1 MTTFQELGLDP
12 LLLKA
17 LDTEGYTTPTPIQAQ
32 AIPTILEGKDLL
44 GIAQT
49 GTGKTAAFA
58 LPILQRL
65 NTNRQPPMRKGV
77 RALIL
82 SPTRELATQIAESFR
97 TYGRHMGFSVAV
109 VFGGVAHQPQRDALA
124 RGVDVLVATPGR
136 LLDHMGERNVSLEGT
151 EILVLDEADQMMDL
165 GFIRPLRQIVATLSH
180 RRQSLFFSATMPH
193 EIGALAAELLKDPV
207 KVSVSPVA
215 KTVDRVSQEVIFVE
229 QNKKRALLVELFADP
244 EFTRTIVFTRTKRG
258 ADRVARHLESS
269 GVQVSALHGNKSQAQ
284 RDQALRGFKA
294 GKIRAL
300 IATDIAARG
309 IDVDAVSHVINYEI
323 PNVPESYV
331 HRIGR
336 TARAGAEG
344 TAISLVDNEERGY
357 LRDIERLTRL
367 TIPSKDRRNDATLVA
382 PVESR
387 AERDAERADLSPGGA
402 RGQRGGPRNDRPR
415 SFASRGGEGRDRQ
428 GGEQRDRGGDRRDGA
443 GGRPQRPPFEDRG
456 PRPEG
461 RAERDG
467 ARGFSHSA
475 PRGDQQAD
483 RGGERR
489 PYDPMQAKPER
500 AATVHEKPRTFE
512 GRRDDQRDGDRP
524 RRDQRPN
531 ARGDERRAERP
542 ERSGESRSVTHYGD
556 RTSEAR
562 PHGERTFGDRPQRS
576 GGEGRGPNRSE
587 DNRGPRGGD
596 RPYRNTSP
604 RANAAPRGDGATR
617 ADHAP
622 RGERTG
628 PRDGPRDGDRR
639 PHGAEGRPRFGAS
652 KRDGENR
659 GAGDR
664 PAKPHAHGRPAPRG
678 DRADGPAKSLDGVK
692 FIGNRGERPRSR
704 PPAPRGDDR
713 RKAPLNA

>member
-1 MTTFQELGLDP
+1 VTTFQELGLDP

-17 LDTEGYTTPTPIQAQ
+17 LETEGYTTPTPIQAQ

-65 NTNRQPPMRKGV
+65 NANRQPPLRKGV

-109 VFGGVAHQPQRDALA
+109 VFGGVAHKPQRDALA

-136 LLDHMGERNVSLEGT
+136 LIDHMGERNVTLEGT

-207 KVSVSPVA
+207 KVSVTPVA
-215 KTVDRVSQEVIFVE
+215 KTADRVTQEVIFVE
-229 QNKKRALLVELFADP
+229 QTKKRALLVELFANQDM
-244 EFTRTIVFTRTKRG
+244 TRTIVFTRTKRG
-258 ADRVARHLESS
+258 ADRVARHLESN
-269 GVQVSALHGNKSQAQ
+269 GVPVSAIHGNKSQAQ
-284 RDQALRGFKA
+284 RDQAMKGFKA

-344 TAISLVDNEERGY
+344 IAISLVDNEERAY

-367 TIPSKDRRNDATLVA
+367 TIPSTDRRNDATLVA

-387 AERDAERADLSPGGA
+387 AERDAERADLSPGGS
-402 RGQRGGPRNDRPR
+402 RGQRQGR
-415 SFASRGGEGRDRQ
+415 SFGGQRNSGQRGS
-428 GGEQRDRGGDRRDGA
+428 DRRDGGN
-443 GGRPQRPPFEDRG
+443 GGRPQRPRYDDRAAST
-456 PRPEG
+456 ET
-461 RAERDG
+461 
-467 ARGFSHSA
+467 
-475 PRGDQQAD
+475 
-483 RGGERR
+483 RGGERGGF
-489 PYDPMQAKPER
+489 DPLVSGER
-500 AATVHEKPRTFE
+500 ARASE
-512 GRRDDQRDGDRP
+512 GRGPD
-524 RRDQRPN
+524 RRDAHRSNRERPQN
-531 ARGDERRAERP
+531 ARSDERRGEDRP
-542 ERSGESRSVTHYGD
+542 VQRYND
-556 RTSEAR
+556 RTA
-562 PHGERTFGDRPQRS
+562 DARPQRERS
-576 GGEGRGPNRSE
+576 FGERPRGGEGRGARS
-587 DNRGPRGGD
+587 DDTR
-596 RPYRNTSP
+596 
-604 RANAAPRGDGATR
+604 APRGDR
-617 ADHAP
+617 PHREQP
-622 RGERTG
+622 
-628 PRDGPRDGDRR
+628 PRDGDRR
-639 PHGAEGRPRFGAS
+639 PHNAEGRPRHANGH
-652 KRDGENR
+652 RDGEHR
-659 GAGDR
+659 SGEARTAER
-664 PAKPHAHGRPAPRG
+664 PAHGHASARPAHRGPRS
-678 DRADGPAKSLDGVK
+678 DGTAKGLEGVK
-692 FIGNRGERPRSR
+692 FLNNRSERPQGR
-704 PPAPRGDDR
+704 PAPRGDDR
-713 RKAPLNA
+713 RKAPRNA

>member
-17 LDTEGYTTPTPIQAQ
+17 LETEGYTTPTPIQAQ

-65 NTNRQPPMRKGV
+65 NANRQPPLRKGV

-109 VFGGVAHQPQRDALA
+109 VFGGVAHKPQRDALA

-136 LLDHMGERNVSLEGT
+136 LIDHMGERNVTLEGT

-207 KVSVSPVA
+207 KVSVTPVA
-215 KTVDRVSQEVIFVE
+215 KTADRVTQEVIFVE
-229 QNKKRALLVELFADP
+229 QTKKRALLVELFANQDM
-244 EFTRTIVFTRTKRG
+244 TRTIVFTRTKRG
-258 ADRVARHLESS
+258 ADRVARHLESN
-269 GVQVSALHGNKSQAQ
+269 GVPVSAIHGNKSQAQ
-284 RDQALRGFKA
+284 RDQAMKGFKA

-344 TAISLVDNEERGY
+344 IAISLVDNEERAY

-367 TIPSKDRRNDATLVA
+367 TIPSTDRRNDATLVA
-382 PVESR
+382 PAESR
-387 AERDAERADLSPGGA
+387 AERDAERADLSPGGS
-402 RGQRGGPRNDRPR
+402 RGQRQGRNFGGQ
-415 SFASRGGEGRDRQ
+415 RGSG
-428 GGEQRDRGGDRRDGA
+428 QRGWDRRDGGN
-443 GGRPQRPPFEDRG
+443 GGRPQRPRHDDR
-456 PRPEG
+456 
-461 RAERDG
+461 A
-467 ARGFSHSA
+467 A
-475 PRGDQQAD
+475 PSET
-483 RGGERR
+483 RGGERGGF
-489 PYDPMQAKPER
+489 DPLAAGER
-500 AATVHEKPRTFE
+500 TRASDGRGPDRRDAHRNNRHQNARNDDRRGERGSERGGE
-512 GRRDDQRDGDRP
+512 GRPVQRY
-524 RRDQRPN
+524 N
-531 ARGDERRAERP
+531 
-542 ERSGESRSVTHYGD
+542 D
-556 RTSEAR
+556 RTADAR
-562 PHGERTFGDRPQRS
+562 PHGERSFGDRTR
-576 GGEGRGPNRSE
+576 GGEGRGARSE
-587 DNRGPRGGD
+587 DTR
-596 RPYRNTSP
+596 
-604 RANAAPRGDGATR
+604 APRGDRREHT
-617 ADHAP
+617 
-622 RGERTG
+622 
-628 PRDGPRDGDRR
+628 PRDGDRR
-639 PHGAEGRPRFGAS
+639 PHGAEGRPRHGNGH
-652 KRDGENR
+652 RDAEHRSGEAR
-659 GAGDR
+659 TAER
-664 PAKPHAHGRPAPRG
+664 PAHDHANARPAHRG
-678 DRADGPAKSLDGVK
+678 QRSDGPAKGLEGVK
-692 FIGNRGERPRSR
+692 FLNNRSDRTPGR
-704 PPAPRGDDR
+704 PAPRGDDR
-713 RKAPLNA
+713 RKAPRNA

>member
-17 LDTEGYTTPTPIQAQ
+17 LETEGYTTPTPIQAQ

-65 NTNRQPPMRKGV
+65 NANRQPALRKGV

-109 VFGGVAHQPQRDALA
+109 VFGGVAHKPQRDALA

-136 LLDHMGERNVSLEGT
+136 LIDHMGERNVTLEGT

-207 KVSVSPVA
+207 KVSVTPVA
-215 KTVDRVSQEVIFVE
+215 KTADRVTQEVIFVE
-229 QNKKRALLVELFADP
+229 QTKKRALLVELFANQDM
-244 EFTRTIVFTRTKRG
+244 TRTIVFTRTKRG
-258 ADRVARHLESS
+258 ADRVARHLESH
-269 GVQVSALHGNKSQAQ
+269 GVPVSAIHGNKSQAQ
-284 RDQALRGFKA
+284 RDQAMKGFKA

-344 TAISLVDNEERGY
+344 IAISLVDNEERAY

-367 TIPSKDRRNDATLVA
+367 TIPSTDRRNDATLVA

-387 AERDAERADLSPGGA
+387 AERDAERADLSPGGS
-402 RGQRGGPRNDRPR
+402 RGQRQGRNDRPR
-415 SFASRGGEGRDRQ
+415 SFGGGQRGSDRNS
-428 GGEQRDRGGDRRDGA
+428 DRRDGN
-443 GGRPQRPPFEDRG
+443 GGRPQRPRYDDRATPSEARSERSGFHPLAAGERALSGDGRG
-456 PRPEG
+456 PDRRDAHRSNRERPQNS
-461 RAERDG
+461 RRDER
-467 ARGFSHSA
+467 
-475 PRGDQQAD
+475 RGDF
-483 RGGERR
+483 GGER
-489 PYDPMQAKPER
+489 AS
-500 AATVHEKPRTFE
+500 E
-512 GRRDDQRDGDRP
+512 GRSVQR
-524 RRDQRPN
+524 
-531 ARGDERRAERP
+531 
-542 ERSGESRSVTHYGD
+542 YGD
-556 RTSEAR
+556 RTADVR
-562 PHGERTFGDRPQRS
+562 PHGERSFGDR
-576 GGEGRGPNRSE
+576 
-587 DNRGPRGGD
+587 
-596 RPYRNTSP
+596 
-604 RANAAPRGDGATR
+604 
-617 ADHAP
+617 
-622 RGERTG
+622 
-628 PRDGPRDGDRR
+628 PRDGDRR
-639 PHGAEGRPRFGAS
+639 PHGAEGRPRHANGH
-652 KRDGENR
+652 RDGEHR
-659 GAGDR
+659 SGDARKGER
-664 PAKPHAHGRPAPRG
+664 PANGHASARPAHR
-678 DRADGPAKSLDGVK
+678 DSRSDGPAKGIEGVK
-692 FIGNRGERPRSR
+692 FLNSRSDRPQGR
-704 PPAPRGDDR
+704 PQAPRGDDR
-713 RKAPLNA
+713 RKAPRNA

>member
-1 MTTFQELGLDP
+1 MTTFQKLGLDP

-17 LDTEGYTTPTPIQAQ
+17 LETEGYTTPTPIQAQ

-65 NTNRQPPMRKGV
+65 NANRQPPLRKGV

-109 VFGGVAHQPQRDALA
+109 VFGGVAHKPQRDALA

-136 LLDHMGERNVSLEGT
+136 LIDHMGERNVTLKGT

-207 KVSVSPVA
+207 KVSVTPVA
-215 KTVDRVSQEVIFVE
+215 KTADRVTQEVIFIE
-229 QNKKRALLVELFADP
+229 QQKKRALLVELFANQDL
-244 EFTRTIVFTRTKRG
+244 TRTIVFTRTKRG
-258 ADRVARHLESS
+258 ADRVARHLESA
-269 GVQVSALHGNKSQAQ
+269 GVPVSAIHGNKSQAQ
-284 RDQALRGFKA
+284 RDQAMKGFKA

-344 TAISLVDNEERGY
+344 IAISLVDNEERAY

-367 TIPSKDRRNDATLVA
+367 PIPSTDRRNDATLVA

-387 AERDAERADLSPGGA
+387 AERDAERADLSPGGS
-402 RGQRGGPRNDRPR
+402 RGQRQGR
-415 SFASRGGEGRDRQ
+415 SFGGQRGSG
-428 GGEQRDRGGDRRDGA
+428 QRGSDRGADRRDGN
-443 GGRPQRPPFEDRG
+443 GGRPQRARYEDRAASPE
-456 PRPEG
+456 PRSG
-461 RAERDG
+461 ERG
-467 ARGFSHSA
+467 GFNPLESGERARGGDS
-475 PRGDQQAD
+475 RGPDRRDAHRSNRDRPQNARAD
-483 RGGERR
+483 ERRGERGGERSG
-489 PYDPMQAKPER
+489 
-500 AATVHEKPRTFE
+500 E
-512 GRRDDQRDGDRP
+512 GRPVQRYSDRTA
-524 RRDQRPN
+524 DARPQ
-531 ARGDERRAERP
+531 G
-542 ERSGESRSVTHYGD
+542 ERSF
-556 RTSEAR
+556 
-562 PHGERTFGDRPQRS
+562 GERSR
-576 GGEGRGPNRSE
+576 GEGRGART
-587 DNRGPRGGD
+587 DDTRTPRGD
-596 RPYRNTSP
+596 RPHREHS
-604 RANAAPRGDGATR
+604 
-617 ADHAP
+617 
-622 RGERTG
+622 
-628 PRDGPRDGDRR
+628 PRDGDRR
-639 PHGAEGRPRFGAS
+639 PHGGEGRPRHANGH
-652 KRDGENR
+652 RDGEHR
-659 GAGDR
+659 TGEARTGER
-664 PAKPHAHGRPAPRG
+664 PAHGHASARPAHRG
-678 DRADGPAKSLDGVK
+678 QRSDGPAKGLEGVK
-692 FIGNRGERPRSR
+692 FLNNRNERPQGR
-704 PPAPRGDDR
+704 PSAPRGDDR
-713 RKAPLNA
+713 RKAPRNA

>member
-17 LDTEGYTTPTPIQAQ
+17 LETEGYTTPTPIQAQ
-32 AIPTILEGKDLL
+32 AIPTILQGKDLL

-65 NTNRQPPMRKGV
+65 NANRQPPLRKGV
-77 RALIL
+77 RSLIL

-109 VFGGVAHQPQRDALA
+109 VFGGVAHKPQRDALA

-136 LLDHMGERNVSLEGT
+136 LLDHMGERNVTLEGT

-215 KTVDRVSQEVIFVE
+215 KTADRVTQEVIFIE
-229 QNKKRALLVELFADP
+229 QTKKRALLVELFANQDM
-244 EFTRTIVFTRTKRG
+244 TRTIVFTRTKRG
-258 ADRVARHLESS
+258 ADRVARHLESN
-269 GVQVSALHGNKSQAQ
+269 GVPVSAIHGNKSQAQ
-284 RDQALRGFKA
+284 RDQAMKGFKA

-344 TAISLVDNEERGY
+344 IAISLVDNEERAY

-367 TIPSKDRRNDATLVA
+367 TIPSTDRRNDTTLVA

-387 AERDAERADLSPGGA
+387 AERDAERADLSPGGS
-402 RGQRGGPRNDRPR
+402 RGQRQGRSFGGGQRGSGQRGSDRGADRRDGSGGRPQRARHDDRAAPSEARSERSGFHPLAAGERALTGEGRGPDRRDAHRANRDRPQNAR
-415 SFASRGGEGRDRQ
+415 SDERRGERGGERGGEGRPVQRYNDRTA
-428 GGEQRDRGGDRRDGA
+428 DA
-443 GGRPQRPPFEDRG
+443 RPQ
-456 PRPEG
+456 
-461 RAERDG
+461 
-467 ARGFSHSA
+467 
-475 PRGDQQAD
+475 
-483 RGGERR
+483 GERSFG
-489 PYDPMQAKPER
+489 E
-500 AATVHEKPRTFE
+500 
-512 GRRDDQRDGDRP
+512 RP
-524 RRDQRPN
+524 R
-531 ARGDERRAERP
+531 
-542 ERSGESRSVTHYGD
+542 
-556 RTSEAR
+556 
-562 PHGERTFGDRPQRS
+562 
-576 GGEGRGPNRSE
+576 GEGRGPRS
-587 DNRGPRGGD
+587 DDTR
-596 RPYRNTSP
+596 
-604 RANAAPRGDGATR
+604 APRGDR
-617 ADHAP
+617 PH
-622 RGERTG
+622 REHS
-628 PRDGPRDGDRR
+628 PRDGDRR
-639 PHGAEGRPRFGAS
+639 PHGAEGRPRHANGH
-652 KRDGENR
+652 RDGEHR
-659 GAGDR
+659 SGEARTGER
-664 PAKPHAHGRPAPRG
+664 PANGHASARPAHRG
-678 DRADGPAKSLDGVK
+678 QRSDGPAKGLEGVK
-692 FIGNRGERPRSR
+692 FLNNRSERPQGR
-704 PPAPRGDDR
+704 PSAPRGDDR
-713 RKAPLNA
+713 RKAPRNA